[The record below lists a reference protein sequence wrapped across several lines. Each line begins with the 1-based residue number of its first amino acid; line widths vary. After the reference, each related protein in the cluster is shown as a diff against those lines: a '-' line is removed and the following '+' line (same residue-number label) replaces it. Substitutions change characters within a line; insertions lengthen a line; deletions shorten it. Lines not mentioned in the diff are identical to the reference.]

1 MFRSVYASYSTH
13 SHAIIINIYNT
24 KCSSSFSA
32 ADRGTI
38 LSRARVIKKI
48 RKNADTLSEY
58 IGKYTTLSFTLE
70 INNAST
76 GERKH

>member
-1 MFRSVYASYSTH
+1 MSRSQYMRLIAH

-24 KCSSSFSA
+24 KSSFSA

-38 LSRARVIKKI
+38 LARSRYQKYER
-48 RKNADTLSEY
+48 TLTRCRNY
-58 IGKYTTLSFTLE
+58 IGKYTIQSFTLE